1 MSTANSSPEK
11 PVIVGLRPKGS
22 FAFFGSLPRACIG
35 FLIAV
40 FCAIEP
46 MKNATGVFPTGLLF
60 HGAAGVALLSPIWR
74 PLLDKATGAPVKTRS
89 GRKSRT
95 PKRYQ

>member
-1 MSTANSSPEK
+1 MYLDYEAFACR
-11 PVIVGLRPKGS
+11 VGE
-22 FAFFGSLPRACIG
+22 G
-35 FLIAV
+35 FWVHSCLILIAV

-46 MKNATGVFPTGLLF
+46 MKNATGVFPIGSLF